1 MSLIQLNN
9 LQNELTGLVESRFN
23 SSMSL
28 SSQQSVTGARTFT
41 GIQRNQHDDNRF
53 ADFDKQCLWW

>member
-28 SSQQSVTGARTFT
+28 STQQSVTGAKTFT
-41 GIQRNQHDDNRF
+41 GGLRGTNTTITATAR
-53 ADFDKQCLWW
+53 KSVV